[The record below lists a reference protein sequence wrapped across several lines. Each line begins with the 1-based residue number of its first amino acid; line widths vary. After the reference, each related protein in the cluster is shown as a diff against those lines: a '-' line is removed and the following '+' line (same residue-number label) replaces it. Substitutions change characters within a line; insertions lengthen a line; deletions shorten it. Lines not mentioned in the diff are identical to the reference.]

1 MDEKE
6 RKKLVEK
13 RKRELRQKE
22 FELDIK
28 RDLDLEF
35 RKSEQE
41 EIRGEYRNKYVDR
54 AILFLGT
61 LIPAYLL
68 LFGIKFLFTYLYG
81 GMLVLAGIQLN
92 WFDPLFHILAW
103 AAALYSLYKKQS
115 VFDLFV

>member
-1 MDEKE
+1 MDEEE

-13 RKRELRQKE
+13 RKKELRQKE

-35 RKSEQE
+35 RKSDQA

-54 AILFLGT
+54 AILFFGT

-68 LFGIKFLFTYLYG
+68 LFGIKFIFTYLFG
-81 GMLVLAGIQLN
+81 GMLVLAGVQIN
-92 WFDPLFHILAW
+92 WFDPLFHTLTW
-103 AAALYSLYKKQS
+103 AAALYSLYRQKS
-115 VFDLFV
+115 IFDLFV